1 MPGLGCMP
9 QADLKST
16 ARQTANTNQPEKS
29 MGGRMVLG
37 QKPQHVLTAWD
48 TRILGRIH
56 LDTAKGANLTSVV
69 LSQLLNP
76 SLWALNIQ
84 TQNNSMIQFML
95 NVLHKYGN
103 SLFSLKVPS

>member
-1 MPGLGCMP
+1 MLGSGCTP
-9 QADLKST
+9 QVDLKSA

-29 MGGRMVLG
+29 MGGRMGLG
-37 QKPQHVLTAWD
+37 WEPQHVLTNWD

-76 SLWALNIQ
+76 SLWELNIQ
-84 TQNNSMIQFML
+84 TQNNSMTQFML
-95 NVLHKYGN
+95 VC
-103 SLFSLKVPS
+103 FP